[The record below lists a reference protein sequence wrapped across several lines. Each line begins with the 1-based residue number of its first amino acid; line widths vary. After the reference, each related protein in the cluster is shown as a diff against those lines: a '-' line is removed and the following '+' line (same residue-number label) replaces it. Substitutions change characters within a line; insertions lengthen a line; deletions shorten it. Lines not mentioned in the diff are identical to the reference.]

1 MNVDILWANFLTQIK
16 DELSSLSYDTWFKDT
31 KLLSLQNG
39 KAIVVVPMPIHKKHL
54 ADNYSKIIIEKL
66 NNITGTNFELELI
79 LNDEIEKYT
88 TNKKEEK
95 QKENRESGVPPN
107 AFQSN
112 LKSKYTFEN
121 FIVGNSNKFAQA
133 AALSVAE
140 NPGNMYN
147 PLFIYGN
154 SGLGKT
160 HLMHAI
166 GNYIT
171 GNSNRKVLYVTS
183 DQFIQDFIDMNKRD
197 EKGTN
202 FNYVEFFKNKYRN
215 VDVLII
221 DDIQFLGGA
230 TQTQQEF
237 FHTFNT
243 LYNDSKQIIISSD
256 RSPDD
261 LKLLEDR
268 LRTRFCWGLTVN
280 IFPPDFS
287 LRTQIIRKKISSGN
301 FEKEIPNDVVE
312 YIASNIGTDV
322 RQLEGSITRLIA
334 YSAIMGGV
342 EITLDLAIESLKDF
356 ISKGISEKNDIH
368 RIQKIVS
375 EYFQIT
381 VEDIRSKKRS
391 SNISFPRQIAMYLC
405 RKMTSE
411 SFPKIGTEFGGK
423 DHSTVMH
430 SVDKIEEEI
439 KVNPDLAKIIE
450 KLKEDIGEGVEKKK
464 IKRKKF
470 IHMKS

>member
-1 MNVDILWANFLTQIK
+1 MLSEEIEEQEKNKISTNPVDNNFSPGNLFNN
-16 DELSSLSYDTWFKDT
+16 DGYVNS
-31 KLLSLQNG
+31 N
-39 KAIVVVPMPIHKKHL
+39 
-54 ADNYSKIIIEKL
+54 L
-66 NNITGTNFELELI
+66 NNKYNF
-79 LNDEIEKYT
+79 D
-88 TNKKEEK
+88 
-95 QKENRESGVPPN
+95 
-107 AFQSN
+107 
-112 LKSKYTFEN
+112 N
-121 FIVGNSNKFAQA
+121 FIIGSSNKFAQA

-140 NPGNMYN
+140 NPGTMYN
-147 PLFIYGN
+147 PLFIFGN

-166 GNYIT
+166 GNYIVD
-171 GNSNRKVLYVTS
+171 NSNKRVLYVTS
-183 DQFIQDFIDMNKRD
+183 DQFIEDFVGTSKKDD
-197 EKGTN
+197 EGNN
-202 FNYVEFFKNKYRN
+202 FNYIDFFKNKYRN

-230 TQTQQEF
+230 TQTQKEF

-261 LKLLEDR
+261 LKLLADR

-280 IFPPDFS
+280 IFPPDFE
-287 LRTQIIRKKISSGN
+287 LRTNILKRKISAGN
-301 FEKEIPNDVVE
+301 FETEIPEDVIE

-334 YSAIMGGV
+334 YSTIMGGAK
-342 EITLDLAIESLKDF
+342 ITLDLAIEALKDF

-375 EYFQIT
+375 EYFQIS

-405 RKMTSE
+405 RTMTSE

-430 SVDKIEEEI
+430 SVEKIEKEI
-439 KVNPDLAKIIE
+439 KVNKDLSNIIE
-450 KLKEDIGEGVEKKK
+450 KLKKDIGIV
-464 IKRKKF
+464 
-470 IHMKS
+470 

>member
-1 MNVDILWANFLTQIK
+1 MNVDVLWTNFLTQVK
-16 DELSSLSYDTWFKDT
+16 DELSSLAYDTWFQDT
-31 KLLSLQNG
+31 SLYKLDNG
-39 KAIVVVPMPIHKKHL
+39 KAIIIVPMQIHKKHL
-54 ADNYSKIIIEKL
+54 ADKYSTLIVDKL
-66 NNITGTNFELELI
+66 NNITGTNFELDFI
-79 LNDEIEKYT
+79 LSDEIKELE
-88 TNKKEEK
+88 EEK
-95 QKENRESGVPPN
+95 IKQDTINESENRGVPPN
-107 AFQSN
+107 SFQSN
-112 LKSKYTFEN
+112 LKSKYTFDN
-121 FIVGNSNKFAQA
+121 FIVGNSNKFAHA

-171 GNSNRKVLYVTS
+171 MNSNRKVLYVTS
-183 DQFIQDFIDMNKRD
+183 DQFIQDFIGINKRD
-197 EKGTN
+197 EKGQN
-202 FNYVEFFKNKYRN
+202 FNYVDFFKNKYRN

-280 IFPPDFS
+280 IFPPDFT
-287 LRTQIIRKKISSGN
+287 LRTEIIRKKISAGN
-301 FEKEIPNDVVE
+301 FEKEIPNDVIE

-334 YSAIMGGV
+334 YSTIMGGV
-342 EITLDLAIESLKDF
+342 EITLDLAIEALKDF
-356 ISKGISEKNDIH
+356 INKGISEKNDIH

-405 RKMTSE
+405 RNMTSE

-430 SVDKIEEEI
+430 SVEKIEQEI
-439 KVNPDLAKIIE
+439 KVNPDLAKIID
-450 KLKEDIGEGVEKKK
+450 KLKNDIGSGIVNK
-464 IKRKKF
+464 
-470 IHMKS
+470 